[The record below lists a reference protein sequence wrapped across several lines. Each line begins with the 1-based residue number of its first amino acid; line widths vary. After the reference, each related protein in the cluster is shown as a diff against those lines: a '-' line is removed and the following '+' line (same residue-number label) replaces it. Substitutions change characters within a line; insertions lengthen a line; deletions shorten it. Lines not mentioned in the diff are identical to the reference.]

1 LEECSNSNMTTTTT
15 MITILEPITHYYNKL
30 GINTTL
36 IREIVCGEKYVAV
49 QLKNGNIGVCSTL
62 KGKVDITI
70 NDLQNFNSASNSHRI
85 VAIAYFNALLNYNRK
100 YKKQID
106 IFNEIDF
113 KEFKN
118 IVMIGY
124 FGSLTEKFKNAA
136 INLSIFDL
144 KSDNKV
150 IIDIKKQKQFL
161 ANADV
166 VILTSTS
173 VFNNTFID
181 IANNTPNNC
190 RIYTLGPSTI
200 LDPDMFSYN
209 NIHTIFG
216 SIFKKNDKELIEI
229 IRNGGGTKSFL
240 HLMKKVCFEK

>member
-1 LEECSNSNMTTTTT
+1 MQ
-15 MITILEPITHYYNKL
+15 EPIKHYYNKL
-30 GINTTL
+30 GINNSK
-36 IREIVCGEKYVAV
+36 IKEIICGEKYVAV
-49 QLKNGNIGVCSTL
+49 LLNNGNIGVCSTL

-70 NDLQNFNSASNSHRI
+70 NDLQNFDNSSNSHRV
-85 VAIAYFNALLNYNRK
+85 VAIAYFNALLNYDRE

-144 KSDNKV
+144 KSDNDA
-150 IIDIKKQKQFL
+150 IIDIKNQKQFL

-173 VFNNTFID
+173 VFNNTFLD
-181 IANNTPNNC
+181 IVNSTPKDC

-216 SIFKKNDKELIEI
+216 SIFKKNDLELLDI
-229 IRNGGGTKSFL
+229 IRNGGGTKTFL
-240 HLMKKVCFEK
+240 HLMKKVCFESEY

>member
-1 LEECSNSNMTTTTT
+1 MQ
-15 MITILEPITHYYNKL
+15 EPIKHYYNKL
-30 GINTTL
+30 GINTSL
-36 IREIVCGEKYVAV
+36 IKEIICGEKYVAV
-49 QLKNGNIGVCSTL
+49 LLNNGNIGVCSTL

-70 NDLQNFNSASNSHRI
+70 NDLQNFDSSSNSHRI
-85 VAIAYFNALLNYNRK
+85 IAIAYFNALLNYNRE
-100 YKKQID
+100 YNKQID

-144 KSDNKV
+144 KSDNDA
-150 IIDIKKQKQFL
+150 IIDIKKQQQFL

-173 VFNNTFID
+173 VFNNTFLD
-181 IANNTPNNC
+181 IVNSTPKDC

-216 SIFKKNDKELIEI
+216 SIFKKNDLELLDI
-229 IRNGGGTKSFL
+229 IRNGGGTKTFL
-240 HLMKKVCFEK
+240 HLMKKVCFESEY

>member
-1 LEECSNSNMTTTTT
+1 MQ
-15 MITILEPITHYYNKL
+15 EPIKHYYNKL
-30 GINTTL
+30 GINTSL
-36 IREIVCGEKYVAV
+36 IKEIICGDKYVAV
-49 QLKNGNIGVCSTL
+49 LLNNGNIGVCSTL
-62 KGKVDITI
+62 KGKIDITI
-70 NDLQNFNSASNSHRI
+70 DDIQNFDSSSNSHRV
-85 VAIAYFNALLNYNRK
+85 VATAYYNALLNYDRE

-144 KSDNKV
+144 KSDNDA
-150 IIDIKKQKQFL
+150 IIDIKKQQQFL

-173 VFNNTFID
+173 VFNNTFIE
-181 IANNTPNNC
+181 IVNSTPEGC

-216 SIFKKNDKELIEI
+216 SVFKKNDKELIEI
-229 IRNGGGTKSFL
+229 IRNGGGTKTFL
-240 HLMKKVCFEK
+240 HLMNKVCFEK